1 MGLCLSDLILNSSGN
16 FIGSGTC
23 SVPNS
28 QGQVFPTQFAVHLE
42 PIHPHQSAPD
52 LQMCLLLGTVSSGK

>member
-1 MGLCLSDLILNSSGN
+1 MGLCSSDLILNSFGN

-28 QGQVFPTQFAVHLE
+28 WGQVFPPQFAVHLE
-42 PIHPHQSAPD
+42 PIHPPQSSPS
-52 LQMCLLLGTVSSGK
+52 LQMCLLLGIVSSGK